1 MWKVNI
7 LLALYNTLVNKEG
20 TVGCMCYLY
29 SQGSCPLVHVIQRL
43 LDSQKYHHWNI
54 TLLSLGGR
62 VSDGEERRP
71 EGFTTLFW
79 GEWRRKPLLLWKHEE
94 HVDKGVHRNS
104 GIWGAPARGS
114 SQDIFQW
121 LLKEF
126 AFMIL
131 EIWDT
136 KGVCKVFHLLK
147 RAVRAR
153 CSV

>member
-29 SQGSCPLVHVIQRL
+29 SQGSCPLVHVIQRM

-54 TLLSLGGR
+54 TLLSLGGWVMGKR
-62 VSDGEERRP
+62 GNQKDLPLFFGGSGEENLFSYGNMRSTWIKV
-71 EGFTTLFW
+71 FTVTVEF
-79 GEWRRKPLLLWKHEE
+79 E
-94 HVDKGVHRNS
+94 
-104 GIWGAPARGS
+104 APARGS